1 MLIIIQDAMDAVSN
15 VHDEL
20 MNDEVMMGIRATC
33 RQHLH
38 TNTHYAEHQC
48 RALEAA
54 RQRGSFPVKKN
65 YTDYTSMNSGNGT
78 RPPEM
83 KNICSFTDAAF
94 FSPIFCL
101 SIESARCRWPLT
113 GFPGCPGAPGCP
125 GSPSW
130 PGNPRGPTEPTYP
143 ISPFL
148 PSVPLGPLSP
158 VTPF

>member
-1 MLIIIQDAMDAVSN
+1 MS
-15 VHDEL
+15 
-20 MNDEVMMGIRATC
+20 
-33 RQHLH
+33 HLPAAFTH
-38 TNTHYAEHQC
+38 WNTHYAEHQC

-54 RQRGSFPVKKN
+54 RQRGSFPVKQN
-65 YTDYTSMNSGNGT
+65 YRYADYTSMNSGNGT

-83 KNICSFTDAAF
+83 KNICSFPDPASF
-94 FSPIFCL
+94 FPIFHL
-101 SIESARCRWPLT
+101 PIESAWCRWPLT

-130 PGNPRGPTEPTYP
+130 PGNPRGPTEPTCP

-148 PSVPLGPLSP
+148 PSVPLGPVSP